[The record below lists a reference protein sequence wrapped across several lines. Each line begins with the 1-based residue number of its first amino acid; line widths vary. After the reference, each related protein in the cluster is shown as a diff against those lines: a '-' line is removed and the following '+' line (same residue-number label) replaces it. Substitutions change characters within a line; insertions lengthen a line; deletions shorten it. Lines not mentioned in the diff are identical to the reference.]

1 MDITANNQLSSKDT
15 SLVIRASQIL
25 ALIIAFGLAGM
36 IASILISESI
46 NNNAEKINHSN
57 SLRSLATKV
66 TLSQLSGNPAK
77 LEHAITRFQQ
87 HLDSFRIGAKNNSV
101 PPPAPESFIY
111 SIKNY
116 WPKIKKGTATTKES
130 ENFAEKIDRLTQH
143 FQQQTKDNIQLLRL
157 IQYGGFFI
165 IILISYITIY
175 SLQNSIIHPLK
186 LLVDVATDVGQRNFT
201 SRADESANGEL
212 GLLAKTL
219 NDMSAQL
226 SLTYQDLENRV
237 TQKTAELEQ
246 KNRSLSILYR
256 SAHNLSSTEHNKN
269 LGSLLNE
276 LESTLGKGKVTL
288 HLMSANKP
296 LVAPKP
302 DTHVSSLPYYVVGKD
317 GHNFGS
323 LIWKIPANSV
333 PEPWQKELLIA
344 MTNLIATSVDLD
356 NKRRT
361 ESLLEIM
368 EERAVIARELHD
380 SLAQS
385 LSYLKLQISILNKQF
400 QKKRPYE
407 ETSLTINDI
416 SHGTNQAYKQLRE
429 ILTTFRLKIDNE
441 SFENALQDTI
451 REFSTKCNHPIT
463 LTFDIGKSSLNPH
476 QEIHLLQIIREA
488 LSNIHKHSNATAA
501 NIRILSENNNII
513 LTVQDNGCGLPRQPS
528 KDGHFGLNIMKE
540 RAKSLEGDLHITKN
554 APSGTAIE
562 LTFSL
567 NTEDTT

>member
-1 MDITANNQLSSKDT
+1 MDITSNNQLTNKDT

-36 IASILISESI
+36 VASILISESI
-46 NNNAEKINHSN
+46 NNNAEKINHAN
-57 SLRSLATKV
+57 SLRTLATQI
-66 TLSQLSGNPAK
+66 TLSQLSGQQVT
-77 LEHAITRFQQ
+77 LDHSVTSFQQ
-87 HLDSFRIGAKNNSV
+87 HLDSFRINVEDNSDH
-101 PPPAPESFIY
+101 PPAPESLLK
-111 SIKNY
+111 SIKSY
-116 WPKIKKGTATTKES
+116 WPEIKGGTAVASES
-130 ENFAEKIDRLTQH
+130 EEFAEKIDELIH
-143 FQQQTKDNIQLLRL
+143 YFQQQTKDDIQLLRL

-165 IILISYITIY
+165 IVLISYITIY
-175 SLQNSIIHPLK
+175 SLQNSIIQPLK
-186 LLVDVATDVGQRNFT
+186 LLVDVATDAGQRNFT
-201 SRADESANGEL
+201 SRANENANGEL

-237 TQKTAELEQ
+237 AQKTAELEQ

-256 SAHNLSSTEHNKN
+256 SAHNLSSTDHNKN

-276 LESTLGKGKVTL
+276 LETTLGKGKVSL
-288 HLMSANKP
+288 HLISANKP
-296 LVAPKP
+296 QIATTA
-302 DTHVSSLPYYVVGKD
+302 DTHSLSLHHYVVGKD

-323 LIWKIPANSV
+323 LIWQMSPRLS
-333 PEPWQKELLIA
+333 PEPWQKELLVA

-400 QKKRPYE
+400 QKKLPYE
-407 ETSLTINDI
+407 ETSSTINDI
-416 SHGTNQAYKQLRE
+416 SQGTNQAYKQLRE
-429 ILTTFRLKIDNE
+429 ILTTFRLKIDND

-451 REFSTKCNHPIT
+451 REFSTKCDHPIT
-463 LTFDIGKSSLNPH
+463 LNFDIGNNSLNPH

-488 LSNIHKHSNATAA
+488 LSNIHKHANATAT
-501 NIRILSENNNII
+501 NISLLAKNNNMI
-513 LTVQDNGCGLPRQPS
+513 LTVKDNGCGLSNQPS
-528 KDGHFGLNIMKE
+528 KEGHFGLNIMKE
-540 RAKSLEGDLHITKN
+540 RAKSLEGDLDITKN
-554 APSGTAIE
+554 APSGTTIE
-562 LTFSL
+562 LVFSL
-567 NTEDTT
+567 NTEDTI